1 MRGRKRATSSAT
13 TGSSTA
19 WRAGSGSGQPITL
32 RTTSPQAASVV
43 SREALMPCDEL
54 AQFALVDHVEL
65 HALPGGEAQ
74 FVPSASS
81 ATRSRASHC
90 SALITPPG
98 TEART
103 MHE

>member
-1 MRGRKRATSSAT
+1 MRGRKRATISAT

-19 WRAGSGSGQPITL
+19 WRAGSGSGQAITL
-32 RTTSPQAASVV
+32 RTTSPHAASVV
-43 SREALMPCDEL
+43 SSEALMPATSS
-54 AQFALVDHVEL
+54 AQLGLVDDVEL

-74 FVPSASS
+74 LLVGELGHPVEGQP
-81 ATRSRASHC
+81 
-90 SALITPPG
+90 LLGLMTPPG